1 MDGLKKILLTLLG
14 EKGYLSFLAAS
25 FQRLY
30 KTGGL
35 GRDYQDIYFLKEI
48 IEDGDFCADIG
59 AHLGYYTIEMSR
71 LVKDQGKIFAIEPM
85 TKFQVT
91 LQNLIKKYKIKNVE
105 VFQVALGGEGS
116 WVEMGIPEVDN
127 MKKFGYARVKQ
138 ISSQYQYVEVERI
151 KNESGDHL
159 FELLPRLD
167 FVKCDVEGLEVSVF
181 ASMMKTI
188 AKHLPVLL
196 CELADKQERIKLY
209 EMLLPFGYRVFRLE
223 NKKLW
228 LLDVYSELKA
238 ISHNHYF
245 IPEKHEKRLMARIET
260 YKDKTE
266 SSLE

>member
-1 MDGLKKILLTLLG
+1 MDGLKKFLLTLLG
-14 EKGYLSFLAAS
+14 EKRYLSFLASS

-35 GRDYQDIYFLKEI
+35 GTDYQDIYFLKEI
-48 IEDGDFCADIG
+48 IEEGQFCVDIG
-59 AHLGYYTIEMSR
+59 AHLGYYTIAMSK
-71 LVKDQGKIFAIEPM
+71 LANEKGKVFAVEPM
-85 TKFQVT
+85 SKFCIT
-91 LQNLIKKYKIKNVE
+91 LQNLLRKNKIKNVE
-105 VFQVALGGEGS
+105 VYQVALGGEGN
-116 WVEMGIPEVDN
+116 WVEMGIPEVSN
-127 MKKFGYARVKQ
+127 MKKFGYARVTQ
-138 ISSQYQYVEVERI
+138 ISSQYKYVGLERI

-167 FVKCDVEGLEVSVF
+167 FIKCDVEGLEVPVF

-188 AKHLPVLL
+188 SRHRPILL
-196 CELADKQERIKLY
+196 CELADKLERIKLY
-209 EMLLPFGYRVFRLE
+209 EMLIPFGYKLFRLE

-228 LLDVYSELKA
+228 QLDAYSDQKA

-245 IPEKHEKRLMARIET
+245 IPEKHEKRLLSRIET